1 MGIKFLGALAIVIV
15 LLAITTLGFNQMYN
29 TTAPSEDDI
38 RRVMAMPN
46 GPEGRQAAQDLLKRS
61 EQASNMRSIFFIVL
75 GVEVIGGLVALKKTW
90 Q

>member
-15 LLAITTLGFNQMYN
+15 LLAITAPGFNQMYN
-29 TTAPSEDDI
+29 ADAPSEADI
-38 RRVMAMPN
+38 NRVMTMPN

-61 EQASNMRSIFFIVL
+61 EQANNTRNMFFIVM
-75 GVEVIGGLVALKKTW
+75 GVEVIGGLVALKKAW